1 MYIMITINNKI
12 QTSLSNLGNRLR
24 EARLNRNESQE
35 VFAARIGLS
44 RQSYSKM
51 EKGSPAIAIGYWLAA
66 SDILNRLASW
76 DHVLAEQQNL
86 FEQFERQKSKRQR
99 AGKKRTKQ

>member
-1 MYIMITINNKI
+1 MININNKT
-12 QTSLSNLGNRLR
+12 QTTLSNLGNRLR
-24 EARLNRNESQE
+24 EARLARNESQE
-35 VFAARIGLS
+35 TFAARIGLS

-51 EKGSPAIAIGYWLAA
+51 EKGSPTIAIGHWLAA

-76 DHVLAEQQNL
+76 DNVLAEQQNL

-99 AGKKRTKQ
+99 AGRKRTGHQ